1 MGKGGKEKNGGWFA
15 RGKAG
20 GMLDLE
26 WVVGIIC
33 VWGMGW
39 DGIEGVGGAEMMGWW
54 DGCLGRGVG
63 DVSWREKLVIGIVDV
78 VVVLSSVDVE
88 GLGEVERSLV
98 RVL

>member
-1 MGKGGKEKNGGWFA
+1 MAVGLRVGKREECWIWNGLWGLLCL
-15 RGKAG
+15 G
-20 GMLDLE
+20 D
-26 WVVGIIC
+26 
-33 VWGMGW
+33 GMGW